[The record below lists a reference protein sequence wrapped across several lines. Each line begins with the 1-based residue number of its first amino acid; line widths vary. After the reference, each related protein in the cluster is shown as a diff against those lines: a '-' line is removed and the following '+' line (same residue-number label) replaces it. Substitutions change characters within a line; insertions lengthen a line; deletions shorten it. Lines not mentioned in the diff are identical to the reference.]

1 MHHIKPIVQ
10 RTTGKMKQG
19 RGFSPKE
26 LVEAGVT
33 RVQAKEMGLP
43 VDNRR
48 RTTHKD
54 NVDAIKAH
62 AKAEVKPVTVKKPKE
77 SKSQAKS

>member
-1 MHHIKPIVQ
+1 MHHIKPTVQ

-19 RGFSPKE
+19 KGFSPKE
-26 LVEAGVT
+26 LAEAGVT
-33 RVQAKEMGLP
+33 RFQARELGLP

-54 NVDAIKAH
+54 NVDAVKAH
-62 AKAEVKPVTVKKPKE
+62 AKAVVKPATVKKPKE